1 MTCQLHNNIETNH
14 SGESENLSNVDVNS
28 SDFGKNFHVS
38 YPAINLA
45 SETQSA
51 DILTD
56 TVCKNLK
63 VSDGDDNE
71 KVVKYKIS

>member
-1 MTCQLHNNIETNH
+1 M
-14 SGESENLSNVDVNS
+14 DVNS

-51 DILTD
+51 DILID
-56 TVCKNLK
+56 AVCKNLK

-71 KVVKYKIS
+71 KVANYKIF